1 MQGFSEG
8 TASTF
13 DYSLKDRAPFTVTN
27 SVGVPIKVQPNHNL
41 RVMGCPEKSDVCDV
55 DAGQTLELEYATME
69 PSRQGKLS
77 ILSRQ
82 ESSLFSLTFG
92 MLYYFIFKGIFR
104 STDISLFLVKYGK
117 IFLLQI
123 SKGLKQIVEKLLFSF
138 SKLERIKLY

>member
-1 MQGFSEG
+1 
-8 TASTF
+8 
-13 DYSLKDRAPFTVTN
+13 
-27 SVGVPIKVQPNHNL
+27 
-41 RVMGCPEKSDVCDV
+41 MGCPEKSDVCDV

-138 SKLERIKLY
+138 SKLEKIKLY